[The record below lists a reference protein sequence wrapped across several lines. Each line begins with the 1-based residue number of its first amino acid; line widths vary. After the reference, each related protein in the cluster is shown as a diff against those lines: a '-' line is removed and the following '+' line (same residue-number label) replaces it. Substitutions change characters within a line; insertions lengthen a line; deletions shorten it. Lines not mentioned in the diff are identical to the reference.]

1 MNVVDSCGWLE
12 YFANGPNADHFAG
25 PVEGTSDLVVPTL
38 CIYEVFRRLLQQR
51 GRSEALE
58 AVAAMRQA
66 TVVPL
71 TDTLAME
78 AAALGHELKLPMA
91 DSVILATAR
100 AFDATLWTQDA
111 DFCSVPGVQY
121 FARAADDGDAGTN

>member
-1 MNVVDSCGWLE
+1 MNLVDSCGWLE
-12 YFANGPNADHFAG
+12 YFANGPHADYFAG
-25 PVEGTSDLVVPTL
+25 PVEDTNSLLVPTI

-51 GRSEALE
+51 GRSDALE

-78 AAALGHELKLPMA
+78 AAALGLEHQLPMA

-100 AFDATLWTQDA
+100 AFNATLWTQDA
-111 DFCSVPGVQY
+111 HFDSIPGVRY
-121 FARAADDGDAGTN
+121 ITSANG

>member
-1 MNVVDSCGWLE
+1 MNLVDSCGWLE
-12 YFANGPNADHFAG
+12 YFADGPNADYFA
-25 PVEGTSDLVVPTL
+25 ERLEDTSTLLVPTL

-51 GRSEALE
+51 GRSGALE

-66 TVVPL
+66 AVVPL

-78 AAALGHELKLPMA
+78 AAALGFELKLPMA

-100 AFDATLWTQDA
+100 SFNATLWTQDTH
-111 DFCSVPGVQY
+111 FESMPNVKY
-121 FARAADDGDAGTN
+121 LKTKK

>member
-1 MNVVDSCGWLE
+1 MNLVDSCGWLE
-12 YFANGPNADHFAG
+12 YFADGPNANRFAD
-25 PVEGTSDLVVPTL
+25 PVEETSTL
-38 CIYEVFRRLLQQR
+38 LAPSVCIYEVFRRLLQQR
-51 GRSEALE
+51 GRSDALE

-78 AAALGHELKLPMA
+78 AAALGCELRLPLA
-91 DSVILATAR
+91 DSVMLATAR

-111 DFCSVPGVQY
+111 HFDSIPGVQY
-121 FARAADDGDAGTN
+121 FPIPGSGAGANAR